1 MFIYIFIYIHM
12 YIYIYMYTYMHM
24 YNYIHIYINIY
35 AHKGYFDICIS
46 HAAHETITYIYI
58 YIYIYAHIG
67 YFDIC
72 ISHARYFDVCISH
85 GLLNLPGEYLW
96 DVKACSRA
104 FQTVPQL
111 RKSWGLL
118 SDLTPQDKG
127 GISASVYFIIV
138 FFKPEIALWS

>member
-1 MFIYIFIYIHM
+1 MRQLH
-12 YIYIYMYTYMHM
+12 T
-24 YNYIHIYINIY
+24 
-35 AHKGYFDICIS
+35 
-46 HAAHETITYIYI
+46 YI

-72 ISHARYFDVCISH
+72 ISH
-85 GLLNLPGEYLW
+85 GLLNLPGEYPW
-96 DVKACSRA
+96 EDKACSRA

-127 GISASVYFIIV
+127 GISAGVYFIIV
-138 FFKPEIALWS
+138 FFKQEIAHLSNHVSFCIHCAVL